1 MVNYRFYFPKMCW
14 VFLELLQPVG
24 WMGGDLEQI
33 IVFKISGIPALPLPL
48 SLVTNI
54 NSKHMLKVTNLDA

>member
-1 MVNYRFYFPKMCW
+1 MCW

-24 WMGGDLEQI
+24 LMGGDLEQI
-33 IVFKISGIPALPLPL
+33 IVFKISSIPALPL

-54 NSKHMLKVTNLDA
+54 NSKHMLKVTNLDACMKLGQS

>member
-1 MVNYRFYFPKMCW
+1 MCW